1 MGTVIQQALLIA
13 AKDTKLFV
21 KDRFALAFALLFPL
35 LFVAGFSLAF
45 GSVAPE
51 DELIQITIA
60 TQEPPGGISHEIIES
75 LRQSEEVNVEVLDYG
90 EALAAVEDD
99 GLTGFLAFPSDFSSK
114 LVGGQQTTIE
124 VVAREDAP
132 QEEAALAGFGQS
144 LASQMS
150 NTQTAMVSAF
160 AASLLYTGEAKFLDF
175 ESLPEVP
182 EPITFEFEQV
192 AEIKPFQA
200 SNFTLPGY
208 LTMFV
213 FFAAAMSAELI
224 ARERENQTLE
234 RMMSN
239 GVRRQSIV
247 LGKYLSTMY
256 RGVVQ
261 LAILWVA
268 GIFIFNIDFGVSPA
282 AVILIS
288 VLMVLASAS
297 AGVLIAT
304 FLKTQRSATSA
315 GVLVSLVLA
324 PIGGCWWPLF
334 ITPEWMQ
341 NMAKVTPHA
350 WANTGF
356 NKLMLF
362 GADFGDVVPEMAAL
376 SVFAVVL
383 LGVAFWRF
391 RLTLA
396 N

>member
-45 GSVAPE
+45 GSVLPE
-51 DELIQITIA
+51 DELYQITVA
-60 TQEPPGGISHEIIES
+60 TQEQPGGLSHEIIES
-75 LRQSEEVNVEVLDYG
+75 LSQSEDVNVDVLEYA

-99 GLTGFLAFPSDFSSK
+99 RLTGFLAFPADFSARLIS
-114 LVGGQQTTIE
+114 GQQTTIE

-132 QEEAALAGFGQS
+132 QQEAALSGFAQS

-160 AASLLYTGEAKFLDF
+160 AATLLYTGGVKFLDF
-175 ESLPEVP
+175 ESLPQVP
-182 EPITFEFEQV
+182 APITYEIEQV
-192 AEIKPFQA
+192 AKIKPFQA

-239 GVRRQSIV
+239 GVRRHAIV
-247 LGKYLSTMY
+247 LGKYLATLY
-256 RGVVQ
+256 RGALQ
-261 LAILWVA
+261 LAVLWTA
-268 GIFIFNIDFGVSPA
+268 GIFVFNIDFGVSPA

-304 FLKTQRSATSA
+304 FLNTQRSASSA
-315 GVLVSLVLA
+315 GILVSLVLA
-324 PIGGCWWPLF
+324 PIGGSWWPLF

-341 NMAKVTPHA
+341 NMAKITPHA

-356 NKLMLF
+356 NKVMLF
-362 GADFGDVVPEMAAL
+362 GAEFGDVVPEMVAL

-391 RLTLA
+391 RPTPA
-396 N
+396 H